1 MDLSWVIHG
10 DSTVNVHLSF
20 CDFET
25 EYLFKCFLM
34 SASEHSQSELAS
46 DQLKGILTVCF

>member
-1 MDLSWVIHG
+1 M
-10 DSTVNVHLSF
+10 NVHLAS
-20 CDFET
+20 CSSET

-34 SASEHSQSELAS
+34 SAYEHSQLEFAS